1 MEENIGEKIKK
12 YESEI
17 KDLKELLEISK
28 SLSSNLEY
36 HSLLDSLLFACMGH
50 ARVTKAGL
58 FISDNLSCSDFTLYR
73 NYEGFNTD
81 KNIRYAIPK
90 DSELVNLLKEHPV
103 CYTMPELLKDIQ
115 NIADIK
121 PFTILEPTLII
132 PIINKGNLQG
142 IIVLGEKIENMAF
155 PESEKNFLLN
165 IAGLAAIAI
174 YNAFLFEVSTTDMM
188 TKLKLRH
195 VLFQTLEHDFL
206 SGKKLPL
213 SLLMMDIDKFK
224 TVNDTYGHAFG
235 DTVIKEVTA
244 VIRGGIR
251 MQDMAARYGGEEFT
265 VVLHKIPA
273 HEAKKIAERI
283 RQRVENLIFYYKKE
297 RVKISISIGLAEYTP
312 SLDTKPLNLIKR
324 ADKALYEAKKNGRNQ
339 VRIAAT

>member
-1 MEENIGEKIKK
+1 MEKKVSELIEK

-50 ARVTKAGL
+50 AKVTKAGL
-58 FISDNLSCSDFTLYR
+58 FIKNSLVCTEFTLYR

-81 KNIRYAIPK
+81 RSMHYAIPEN
-90 DSELVNLLKEHPV
+90 SEVVELFKENPK
-103 CYTMPELLKDIQ
+103 CYTMPELLQDIK

-142 IIVLGEKIENMAF
+142 MIVLGERIENMKF
-155 PESEKNFLLN
+155 PETEKRFLLN
-165 IAGLAAIAI
+165 IAGLAAVAI

-188 TKLKLRH
+188 TRLKLRH
-195 VLFQTLEHDFL
+195 VLFQTLQQDFI
-206 SGKKLPL
+206 SRNNMPI

-224 TVNDTYGHAFG
+224 AVNDTYGHAFG
-235 DTVIKEVTA
+235 DVVIKEVTT
-244 VIRGGIR
+244 VIRKCIR
-251 MQDMAARYGGEEFT
+251 LKDVAARYGGEEFT
-265 VVLHKIPA
+265 VVLHKIPLN
-273 HEAKKIAERI
+273 EAYKIAERI
-283 RQRVENLIFYYKKE
+283 RKGVESLRFEHEGKT
-297 RVKISISIGLAEYTP
+297 VKITISIGLVEYNP
-312 SLDTKPLNLIKR
+312 SVDNRPADLIKR
-324 ADKALYEAKKNGRNQ
+324 ADAFLYTAKESGRNQ
-339 VRIAAT
+339 VVMQSG

>member
-1 MEENIGEKIKK
+1 MNKNMDELIRK

-58 FISDNLSCSDFTLYR
+58 FINNKLSHSDFTLYR

-81 KNIRYAIPK
+81 KNIRYVIPQH
-90 DSELVNLLKEHPV
+90 SEIVKLFKEHPV

-142 IIVLGEKIENMAF
+142 MIVLGEKIENMAF

-195 VLFQTLEHDFL
+195 VLFQTLNQDFM
-206 SGKKLPL
+206 SGKSLPL

-224 TVNDTYGHAFG
+224 RVNDTYGHAFG
-235 DTVIKEVTA
+235 DIVIKEVTS
-244 VIRGGIR
+244 VIRGCIR

-265 VVLHKIPA
+265 VVLHRIPA
-273 HEAKKIAERI
+273 HEAHKIAERI
-283 RQRVENLIFYYKKE
+283 RQKVESLSLIHNS
-297 RVKISISIGLAEYTP
+297 VKVDISLSVGLAEYTP
-312 SLDTKPLNLIKR
+312 VFDAKPMDLIKR
-324 ADKALYEAKKNGRNQ
+324 ADKALYEAKKKGRNQ
-339 VRIAAT
+339 VCLA

>member
-1 MEENIGEKIKK
+1 MNRNVDELIRK

-58 FISDNLSCSDFTLYR
+58 FINNKLSHSDFTLYR

-81 KNIRYAIPK
+81 KNIRYVIPQH
-90 DSELVNLLKEHPV
+90 SEIVKLFKEHPV

-121 PFTILEPTLII
+121 SFTILEPTLII

-142 IIVLGEKIENMAF
+142 MIVLGEKIENMEF

-195 VLFQTLEHDFL
+195 VLFQTLQQDFN
-206 SGKKLPL
+206 SDRNLPL

-224 TVNDTYGHAFG
+224 KVNDTYGHAFG
-235 DTVIKEVTA
+235 DIVIKEVTS

-273 HEAKKIAERI
+273 HEAYKIAERI
-283 RQRVENLIFYYKKE
+283 RQKVENLSLTHKGT
-297 RVKISISIGLAEYTP
+297 RVNISLSVGLSEYTP
-312 SLDTKPLNLIKR
+312 SLDAKPMDLIKR
-324 ADKALYEAKKNGRNQ
+324 ADLALYEAKRNGRNQ
-339 VRIAAT
+339 VRLA